1 MFQRYLERSGYSS
14 SSAPSTNSTLW
25 SLKIG
30 GAVRSSPAV
39 DEGLVFVGSDD
50 FKLYCLDQNSGAVV
64 WSFTTEGAIESS
76 SAVFE
81 EFVFVGSGDGK
92 LYCLD
97 KASGSFRW
105 SYQTMGR
112 VSSSPA
118 VYGYRVVFS
127 SENQRV
133 YCLNAQDGTLVWS
146 YRTEGPIHSSPAIAN
161 NRVFVGSSDGKVYCL
176 DLVTGSPIWSFFV
189 GASIRSSPAVSDG
202 RVYVGARDGKI
213 YCLNETNG
221 DLIWSYRT
229 EGAVESSP
237 AFIFEGRVYVGSLD
251 HRVYCLNGST
261 GSLIW
266 SYLTGGEVWSSPAV
280 ADGKVFIGSN
290 DGKLY
295 CLNATTGVPV
305 WSYDTGEAVISSPA
319 VADGKVFVGSLSGEV
334 YAFGVKVHSLK
345 ISATSPH
352 LANGED
358 KSKVTVTAL
367 DGQGS
372 PLAGASL
379 ILGLSM
385 FLDHKETFI
394 PSDLGNGTYV
404 AYVGSVFAGE
414 ALIIVTDLVTKIS
427 ENTTVTFEACSI
439 CTLNV
444 YASNPREEDPKN
456 TSEIIISPLDIFNNL
471 IPPSR
476 IKLKVTS
483 DMGTLSQIT
492 YDRNGHFYI
501 NLTTSQVG
509 IANLTLSATD
519 TLYEVSVNKTIQIL
533 FPTVTI
539 TLPSVNYYL
548 PCKPITA
555 SVNIFVPPGR
565 RMSEYYLEFT
575 FNNSVI
581 QLLNVTDGDPYDA
594 FPAPIYGKVDC
605 SSGWIT
611 QRSEE
616 GAKGSVEVAKITF
629 SPVGVGNTTISVTYG
644 WIEDTDG
651 ELISIEPEA
660 PAPIVFTKVCTKKLC
675 LNINV
680 LKNKTGPVITK
691 EEVKKHVEQLK
702 KNFKNTE
709 CMNVEIEW
717 DEKNG
722 FKVIDWK
729 PKQTKD
735 PGWLPSP
742 IDSSKGGIYGKIAN
756 DNRLPND
763 IVDLLRQ
770 NRKECCVNV
779 YYVEG
784 FEGLSG
790 GLAVSPNDYPKYKDN
805 PGPGIIVSKDR
816 FGNFC
821 INFLKHELGHL
832 LLDYE
837 GATSAL
843 QRDEHCFKT
852 CPNST
857 CENYRKELSHSLT
870 KCPLCGSKL
879 GYLRWGDNNFMYIHS
894 CENAEKISEEQR
906 NWICRCTNPFLK
918 KVEAKHGKH
927 SETNCTFKMFEDV
940 YIVGAYFTPS
950 KTMDVYLI
958 PDGSKPVVENAIA
971 VVTVTTDEVGRIP
984 STYLWSVNQA
994 GNFDIWVDYNRNG
1007 EYDYGE
1013 YIDDEENGLYFLT
1026 SITHNIAITNVTY
1039 NYEVGIA
1046 VEIEN
1051 EGGST
1056 ETFWICVSY
1065 TINEEKYPIATQQ
1078 LTLPADTKTNVNFE
1092 WIPEVI
1098 GPYELHVEVT
1108 KVLWEADLTD
1118 NVYTLTIIEAG

>member
-1 MFQRYLERSGYSS
+1 MFQRYPERLGSSYSPT
-14 SSAPSTNSTLW
+14 PSTNSTLW

-30 GAVRSSPAV
+30 GAVRSSPVV

-81 EFVFVGSGDGK
+81 GLVFVGSNDGK

-105 SYQTMGR
+105 SYRTMGR

-118 VYGYRVVFS
+118 VYGYRVVFG

-146 YRTEGPIHSSPAIAN
+146 YRTEGPIHSSPAIAD

-176 DLVTGSPIWSFFV
+176 DLVTGSPIWSFFI
-189 GASIRSSPAVSDG
+189 GASIRSSPMVSDG
-202 RVYVGARDGKI
+202 KVYVGASDGKI

-237 AFIFEGRVYVGSLD
+237 AYIFEGKVYVGSLD

-404 AYVGSVFAGE
+404 AYVGTVFAGE
-414 ALIIVTDLVTKIS
+414 ALIIVTDLVT
-427 ENTTVTFEACSI
+427 
-439 CTLNV
+439 
-444 YASNPREEDPKN
+444 
-456 TSEIIISPLDIFNNL
+456 
-471 IPPSR
+471 
-476 IKLKVTS
+476 
-483 DMGTLSQIT
+483 
-492 YDRNGHFYI
+492 
-501 NLTTSQVG
+501 
-509 IANLTLSATD
+509 
-519 TLYEVSVNKTIQIL
+519 
-533 FPTVTI
+533 
-539 TLPSVNYYL
+539 
-548 PCKPITA
+548 
-555 SVNIFVPPGR
+555 
-565 RMSEYYLEFT
+565 
-575 FNNSVI
+575 
-581 QLLNVTDGDPYDA
+581 
-594 FPAPIYGKVDC
+594 
-605 SSGWIT
+605 
-611 QRSEE
+611 
-616 GAKGSVEVAKITF
+616 
-629 SPVGVGNTTISVTYG
+629 
-644 WIEDTDG
+644 
-651 ELISIEPEA
+651 
-660 PAPIVFTKVCTKKLC
+660 
-675 LNINV
+675 
-680 LKNKTGPVITK
+680 
-691 EEVKKHVEQLK
+691 
-702 KNFKNTE
+702 
-709 CMNVEIEW
+709 
-717 DEKNG
+717 
-722 FKVIDWK
+722 
-729 PKQTKD
+729 
-735 PGWLPSP
+735 
-742 IDSSKGGIYGKIAN
+742 
-756 DNRLPND
+756 
-763 IVDLLRQ
+763 
-770 NRKECCVNV
+770 
-779 YYVEG
+779 
-784 FEGLSG
+784 
-790 GLAVSPNDYPKYKDN
+790 
-805 PGPGIIVSKDR
+805 
-816 FGNFC
+816 
-821 INFLKHELGHL
+821 
-832 LLDYE
+832 
-837 GATSAL
+837 
-843 QRDEHCFKT
+843 
-852 CPNST
+852 
-857 CENYRKELSHSLT
+857 
-870 KCPLCGSKL
+870 
-879 GYLRWGDNNFMYIHS
+879 
-894 CENAEKISEEQR
+894 KISEEQR

-971 VVTVTTDEVGRIP
+971 VVTVTTDEVERIP

-1013 YIDDEENGLYFLT
+1013 YIDDGEDGLYFLT

-1051 EGGST
+1051 KGEST

-1065 TINEEKYPIATQQ
+1065 TIDEEKYPIATQQ

-1098 GPYELHVEVT
+1098 GPYKLHVEVT

-1118 NVYTLTIIEAG
+1118 NVYTLTVIEAG